1 MPNVWHWTRLC
12 NGAGF
17 LRVHGTIWYDVP
29 MSEQLLTP
37 SEVSKILGIS
47 QNTLKRMRLDKK
59 GPPAVY
65 LSART
70 IRYHPDKV
78 AEWITHNEEVNHH

>member
-1 MPNVWHWTRLC
+1 MP
-12 NGAGF
+12 
-17 LRVHGTIWYDVP
+17 VHGTVWYDVL
-29 MSEQLLTP
+29 MAEQLLTP
-37 SEVSKILGIS
+37 QQVAEILGIS
-47 QNTLKRMRLDKK
+47 MNTLKRMRLDKK

-78 AEWITHNEEVNHH
+78 AEWITNNMEEEVINENL